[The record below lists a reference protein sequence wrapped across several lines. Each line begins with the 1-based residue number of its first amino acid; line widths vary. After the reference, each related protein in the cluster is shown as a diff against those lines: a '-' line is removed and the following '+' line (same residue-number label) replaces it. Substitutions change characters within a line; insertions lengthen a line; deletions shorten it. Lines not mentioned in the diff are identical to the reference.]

1 MKIKRLFLF
10 PASIAAGTILVS
22 PNLRAA
28 AITWDAGGVNNN
40 WSTVANW
47 SDNAAAAGDDI
58 TFNSTGA
65 LASGITNTVDAS
77 ISIASLT
84 YNQESATL
92 QHTTA
97 IAAGQTLTVSGN
109 FLLAGSTTAA
119 NPTNVTLT
127 GATGTL
133 TVGNGSNSTFQ
144 VGQTTPG
151 ATGTTTNSLDM
162 SGLGT
167 FNANLGASGVF
178 RVGANNSNT
187 TGAQVTVKLAAA
199 STITTDVFG
208 VGDRAGR
215 GITQTV
221 KLGSATNIINANTVA
236 IGSTNGR
243 GSGNLSFETG
253 TGTLQLRAA
262 DGTSVVTTMNMV
274 NNAFNHN
281 GNHSAVV
288 DFTGH
293 SVDAKIGALTMAR
306 RTGTGSAGSTATLSF
321 DTGTLEVTSVNMAVA
336 SNVGMTGGNTATI
349 NIGGGTAT
357 FGAITMSTNSGGG
370 TTTGT
375 LNFTGGTTTLNGNIV
390 KGAGTSNIA
399 NLNLNGAS
407 AVLDMTGKNITSLTN
422 ITYTNGLLK
431 NLGTVNTGITLAG
444 TGSRVFDQAT
454 DISGQI
460 QGAITG
466 TGLGLTKQGAGTLVL
481 SGTNSYDGA
490 TQVDGGF
497 LVFRNSGAKSTGLV
511 TAGAAGSIGFGVGA
525 ISGDYTSADVAA
537 LFSNTLSGFS
547 LDNASSVGIDTTS
560 GNFDQTTALT
570 GARNLT
576 KLGTNT
582 LTLSQANTYTGVTT
596 LSAGAINLGVAET
609 VGVSGPLGNSAAAN
623 PGSIVFGG
631 GTLQHSAS
639 NTHDYSGRF
648 STVANQAYSINTNS
662 QNITW
667 AANLISS
674 GGTLTK
680 GGAGT
685 LTLTGNNTFTGG
697 VTISTGELKITH
709 ANALGTG
716 PKTINAQNAGYLALD
731 GSAGNISLASN
742 LSITTAGLSILNSAG
757 NNVINGTV
765 RTIAGNGTSTITSDG
780 GSLNLAGNIDSGA
793 TGNRVL
799 ELSGT
804 STGANTVSGS
814 ISNGTAT
821 LAITKSGTGTWSIT
835 NGTNAYT
842 GATNANAGTLVVNTT
857 GSINTSSGVNINGGD
872 FRYNASTNLS
882 PTVTFN
888 SGTISGTNWDG
899 SLSGQTIGTGKT
911 IAPGNSPG
919 TATTGA
925 QTWASG
931 GSYLWEINNATGSA
945 GADPGWDLLSGSSIL
960 DITATSGGTF
970 NLLITSLTL
979 SNTTG
984 FATNFSDAGIYN
996 WLIADFATITG
1007 FDATD
1012 FSINTSAFSNSF
1024 TGNFGVSLGGVG
1036 AVPGDSSQ
1044 IFLTYTPV
1052 PEPSA
1057 ALLGSLG
1064 LIAVL
1069 RRRRSC

>member
-1 MKIKRLFLF
+1 MKNKRLFLF
-10 PASIAAGTILVS
+10 PISIAAGTILVS
-22 PNLRAA
+22 PVLYAA

-58 TFNSTGA
+58 TFNATGA
-65 LASGITNTVDAS
+65 LGSGTTSTVDAS
-77 ISIASLT
+77 ISIASLA
-84 YNQESATL
+84 YSQESATL

-97 IAAGQTLTVSGN
+97 IASGQTLTVSGN

-133 TVGNGSNSTFQ
+133 TVGNGTNSTFQ
-144 VGQTTPG
+144 IGQTAPG
-151 ATGTTTNSLDM
+151 ATGSTTNSLDM

-178 RVGANNSNT
+178 RLGATNSNT
-187 TGAQVTVKLAAA
+187 TGAQATVKLAAT
-199 STITTDVFG
+199 STITADVFG

-221 KLGSATNIINANTVA
+221 KLGSATNTINANTVA

-253 TGTLQLRAA
+253 TGTLMLRAA
-262 DGTSVVTTMNMV
+262 DGTSAVTTMNMV

-321 DTGTLEVTSVNMAVA
+321 DTGTLEVASVNMAVA
-336 SNVGMTGGNTATI
+336 TNVGMTGGNTATI

-357 FGAITMSTNSGGG
+357 FGAITMATNSSGGSA
-370 TTTGT
+370 TAS
-375 LNFTGGTTTLNGNIV
+375 LNLTGGTTTITGDIV
-390 KGAGTSNIA
+390 RGAGTGTA
-399 NLNLNGAS
+399 TLALNGAS
-407 AVLDMTGKNITSLTN
+407 AVLDMGGKNITSLTG

-431 NLGTVNTGITLAG
+431 NLGAVNSGITLAG

-454 DISGQI
+454 GVSGQI
-460 QGAITG
+460 QGAIIG
-466 TGLGLTKQGAGTLVL
+466 TGLGLTKQGAGSLVL
-481 SGTNSYDGA
+481 SGANTYDGA
-490 TQVDGGF
+490 TQVTGGF
-497 LVFRNSGAKSTGLV
+497 LVFRNTGAKSTGLV
-511 TAGAAGSIGFGVGA
+511 TAGAAGSIGLGVGA
-525 ISGDYTSADVAA
+525 VSGDFTSADVAA
-537 LFSNTLSGFS
+537 LFTNTLSGFS

-576 KLGTNT
+576 KLGSNT

-596 LSAGAINLGVAET
+596 LSAGVINLGVAENA
-609 VGVSGPLGNSAAAN
+609 GISGPLGNSAAAN
-623 PGSIVFGG
+623 PGSIVFDG

-639 NTHDYSGRF
+639 NTNDYSGRF

-662 QNITW
+662 QNVTW
-667 AANLISS
+667 ATDLTSS

-680 GGAGT
+680 GGAGS

-697 VTISTGELKITH
+697 VTISTGELRITH
-709 ANALGTG
+709 GNALGSG

-757 NNVINGTV
+757 NNIINGTV
-765 RTIAGNGTSTITSDG
+765 RTIAGNGTSTIASDG

-821 LAITKSGTGTWSIT
+821 LSITKSGTGTWTIT
-835 NGTNAYT
+835 NGTNSYT
-842 GATNANAGTLVVNTT
+842 GATNVNAGTFAVSTT
-857 GSINTSSGVNINGGD
+857 ASINTSSGVNINGGD
-872 FRYNASTNLS
+872 FRYNATTNLS

-888 SGTISGTNWDG
+888 SGTISGTNWEG
-899 SLSGQTIGTGKT
+899 SLSGRTIGSSQTIS
-911 IAPGNSPG
+911 PGNSPG

-931 GSYLWEINNATGSA
+931 GSYLWEINNATGTA
-945 GADPGWDLLSGSSIL
+945 GADPGWDLLSGSSTL
-960 DITATSGGTF
+960 DITAASGSAF

-979 SNTTG
+979 SNTAG
-984 FATNFSDAGIYN
+984 FAANFSDVGSYN

-1012 FSINTSAFSNSF
+1012 FNINTIAFANNF
-1024 TGNFGVSLGGVG
+1024 TGIFGVSLGGVG
-1036 AVPGDSSQ
+1036 VVPGDNSQ

-1064 LIAVL
+1064 LIALL

>member
-1 MKIKRLFLF
+1 
-10 PASIAAGTILVS
+10 
-22 PNLRAA
+22 
-28 AITWDAGGVNNN
+28 
-40 WSTVANW
+40 
-47 SDNAAAAGDDI
+47 
-58 TFNSTGA
+58 
-65 LASGITNTVDAS
+65 
-77 ISIASLT
+77 
-84 YNQESATL
+84 
-92 QHTTA
+92 
-97 IAAGQTLTVSGN
+97 
-109 FLLAGSTTAA
+109 
-119 NPTNVTLT
+119 
-127 GATGTL
+127 
-133 TVGNGSNSTFQ
+133 
-144 VGQTTPG
+144 
-151 ATGTTTNSLDM
+151 
-162 SGLGT
+162 
-167 FNANLGASGVF
+167 
-178 RVGANNSNT
+178 
-187 TGAQVTVKLAAA
+187 
-199 STITTDVFG
+199 
-208 VGDRAGR
+208 
-215 GITQTV
+215 
-221 KLGSATNIINANTVA
+221 
-236 IGSTNGR
+236 
-243 GSGNLSFETG
+243 
-253 TGTLQLRAA
+253 
-262 DGTSVVTTMNMV
+262 
-274 NNAFNHN
+274 
-281 GNHSAVV
+281 
-288 DFTGH
+288 
-293 SVDAKIGALTMAR
+293 LTMAR

-321 DTGTLEVTSVNMAVA
+321 DSGTLEVASVNMAVA
-336 SNVGMTGGNTATI
+336 TNVGMTGGNSATI

-390 KGAGTSNIA
+390 KGTGSNNTA

-422 ITYTNGLLK
+422 ITYTNGLLR

-454 DISGQI
+454 GVSGQI

-481 SGTNSYDGA
+481 SGTNTYDGA

-497 LVFRNSGAKSTGLV
+497 LVFRNTGAKSTGLV
-511 TAGAAGSIGFGVGA
+511 TAGAAGNIGLGVGA
-525 ISGDYTSADVAA
+525 VSGDFTSADVAA
-537 LFSNTLSGFS
+537 LFNNTLSGFS

-570 GARNLT
+570 GARKLT

-596 LSAGAINLGVAET
+596 LSAGAINLGVAEN

-648 STVANQAYSINTNS
+648 STAANQAYSINTNS
-662 QNITW
+662 QNVTW
-667 AANLISS
+667 ATDLISS

-680 GGAGT
+680 AGAGS

-709 ANALGTG
+709 GNALGTG
-716 PKTINAQNAGYLALD
+716 PKTINAQNAGYLTLD

-842 GATNANAGTLVVNTT
+842 GATNINAGTLAVSAT

-888 SGTISGTNWDG
+888 SGTISGTNWQG
-899 SLSGQTIGTGKT
+899 SLSGQTIGTGQT
-911 IAPGNSPG
+911 ISPGNSPG

-931 GSYLWEINNATGSA
+931 GSYLWEINNATGTA
-945 GADPGWDLLSGSSIL
+945 GADPGWDLLSGSGTL
-960 DITATSGGTF
+960 DITAASGSAF

-979 SNTTG
+979 SNSAG
-984 FATNFSDAGIYN
+984 FATNFTDAGSYN
-996 WLIADFATITG
+996 WLIADFASITG

-1012 FSINTSAFSNSF
+1012 FNINTSAFANSF
-1024 TGNFGVSLGGVG
+1024 TGIFGVSLGGVG
-1036 AVPGDSSQ
+1036 VVPGDNSQ

-1052 PEPSA
+1052 PEPRA

-1064 LIAVL
+1064 LIALL

>member
-1 MKIKRLFLF
+1 MKNKRLFLL
-10 PASIAAGTILVS
+10 PISIAAGTILVS

-47 SDNAAAAGDDI
+47 SDDAAAAGDDI
-58 TFNSTGA
+58 TFNATGA
-65 LASGITNTVDAS
+65 LGSGTTSTVDTS

-109 FLLAGSTTAA
+109 FLLAGSTTAST
-119 NPTNVTLT
+119 PTNVTLT
-127 GATGTL
+127 GSTGTL
-133 TVGNGSNSTFQ
+133 TVSGTSFQ
-144 VGQTTPG
+144 VGQTAPG

-199 STITTDVFG
+199 STITADVFG

-221 KLGSATNIINANTVA
+221 KLGSATNTINANTVA
-236 IGSTNGR
+236 IGSTSGR

-262 DGTSVVTTMNMV
+262 DGTSAVTTMNMV

-321 DTGTLEVTSVNMAVA
+321 DTGTLEVASVNMAVA
-336 SNVGMTGGNTATI
+336 SNVGMTGGNSATI

-390 KGAGTSNIA
+390 KGTGSNNTA

-422 ITYTNGLLK
+422 ITYTNGLLR

-454 DISGQI
+454 GVSGQI

-481 SGTNSYDGA
+481 SGTNTYDGA

-497 LVFRNSGAKSTGLV
+497 LVFRNTGAKSTGLV
-511 TAGAAGSIGFGVGA
+511 TAGAAGNIGLGVGA
-525 ISGDYTSADVAA
+525 VSGDFTSADVAA
-537 LFSNTLSGFS
+537 LFTNTLSGFS

-596 LSAGAINLGVAET
+596 LSAGAINLGVAEN

-648 STVANQAYSINTNS
+648 STAANQAYSINTNS
-662 QNITW
+662 QNVTW
-667 AANLISS
+667 ATDLISS

-680 GGAGT
+680 AGAGS

-709 ANALGTG
+709 GNALGTG

-842 GATNANAGTLVVNTT
+842 GATNINAGTLAVSAT

-888 SGTISGTNWDG
+888 SGTISGTNWQG
-899 SLSGQTIGTGKT
+899 SLSGQTIGTGQT
-911 IAPGNSPG
+911 ISPGNSPG

-931 GSYLWEINNATGSA
+931 GSYLWEINNATGTA
-945 GADPGWDLLSGSSIL
+945 GADPGWDLLSGSGTL
-960 DITATSGGTF
+960 DITAASGSAF

-979 SNTTG
+979 SNSAG
-984 FATNFSDAGIYN
+984 FATNFSDAGSYN

-1012 FSINTSAFSNSF
+1012 FNINTSAFANSF
-1024 TGNFGVSLGGVG
+1024 TGIFGVSLGGVG
-1036 AVPGDSSQ
+1036 VVPGDNSQ

-1052 PEPSA
+1052 PEPRA

-1064 LIAVL
+1064 LIALL

>member
-1 MKIKRLFLF
+1 MKNKRLFLL
-10 PASIAAGTILVS
+10 PISIAAGTILVS
-22 PNLRAA
+22 PVLRAA
-28 AITWDAGGVNNN
+28 AITWDTGGVNNN

-47 SDNAAAAGDDI
+47 SDDADAAGDDI
-58 TFNSTGA
+58 TFNATGT
-65 LASGITNTVDAS
+65 SGSGTTSTVDAS

-84 YNQESATL
+84 YNQESTSL

-97 IAAGQTLTVSGN
+97 IASGQTLTVSGN
-109 FLLAGSTTAA
+109 FLLAGSTTAST
-119 NPTNVTLT
+119 PTNVTLT
-127 GATGTL
+127 GSTGTL
-133 TVGNGSNSTFQ
+133 TVSGTSFQ

-151 ATGTTTNSLDM
+151 ASGATTNSLDM

-167 FNANLGASGVF
+167 FNANLGASGIF
-178 RVGANNSNT
+178 RLGATNSNT
-187 TGAQVTVKLAAA
+187 TGAQATVKLAAT
-199 STITTDVFG
+199 STITADVFG

-215 GITQTV
+215 GTTQTV
-221 KLGSATNIINANTVA
+221 KLGSVANTINANTVS
-236 IGSTNGR
+236 IGSTSGR

-253 TGTLQLRAA
+253 TGTLLLRAA
-262 DGTSVVTTMNMV
+262 DGTSDVITMNMV
-274 NNAFNHN
+274 NNGFNHN
-281 GNHSAVV
+281 GTHSAVV
-288 DFTGH
+288 DLTGH
-293 SVDAKIGALTMAR
+293 SVDAKVGALTMAR

-321 DTGTLEVTSVNMAVA
+321 DTGTLEVASVNMAVA
-336 SNVGMTGGNTATI
+336 TNAGMTGGNTATI

-375 LNFTGGTTTLNGNIV
+375 LNLTGGTTTLNGNIV
-390 KGAGTSNIA
+390 KGAGTNNTA

-407 AVLDMTGKNITSLTN
+407 AVLDMTGKNLTSLTN

-444 TGSRVFDQAT
+444 SGSRVFDQAT
-454 DISGQI
+454 GVSGQI

-481 SGTNSYDGA
+481 SGTNTYNGA

-497 LVFRNSGAKSTGLV
+497 LVFRTTGAKSTGLV
-511 TAGAAGSIGFGVGA
+511 TAGAAGSIGLGVGA
-525 ISGDYTSADVAA
+525 VSGDFTSADVAA
-537 LFSNTLSGFS
+537 LFTNTLSGFS
-547 LDNASSVGIDTTS
+547 LDNDSSVGIDTTS

-576 KLGTNT
+576 KLGSNT

-596 LSAGAINLGVAET
+596 LSAGAINLGVAEN

-648 STVANQAYSINTNS
+648 STAANQAYSINTNS
-662 QNITW
+662 QNVTW
-667 AANLISS
+667 ATDLTSS

-680 GGAGT
+680 GGAGS

-697 VTISTGELKITH
+697 VIISTGELNITH
-709 ANALGTG
+709 GNALGSG

-731 GSAGNISLASN
+731 GSADNISLASN
-742 LSITTAGLSILNSAG
+742 LSITTAGLSILNKAG
-757 NNVINGTV
+757 NNVINGTL
-765 RTIAGNGTSTITSDG
+765 RTVTGNGTSTISSDG

-814 ISNGTAT
+814 ISNGTAN
-821 LAITKSGTGTWSIT
+821 LAVTKSGTGTWTIT
-835 NGTNAYT
+835 NGTNSYT
-842 GATNANAGTLVVNTT
+842 GATNVNAGTLVVSAS

-882 PTVTFN
+882 PTVNFN
-888 SGTISGTNWDG
+888 SGTISGTNWEG
-899 SLSGQTIGTGKT
+899 SLSGQTIGTGQT
-911 IAPGNSPG
+911 ISPGNSPG

-931 GSYLWEINNATGSA
+931 GSYLWELNNATGTA
-945 GADPGWDLLSGSSIL
+945 GADPGWDLLSGSGTL
-960 DITATSGGTF
+960 DITASSGSAF
-970 NLLITSLTL
+970 NLLITSLNL
-979 SNTTG
+979 GNTAG
-984 FATNFSDAGIYN
+984 FATNFSDAGSYN
-996 WLIADFATITG
+996 WLIADFATIAG

-1012 FSINTSAFSNSF
+1012 FNINTSAFANSF
-1024 TGNFGVSLGGVG
+1024 TGTFGVSLGGVG
-1036 AVPGDSSQ
+1036 VVPGDNSQ

-1052 PEPSA
+1052 PEPRA

-1064 LIAVL
+1064 LIAL
-1069 RRRRSC
+1069 LHRRRSC

>member
-1 MKIKRLFLF
+1 MKNKRLFLF

-22 PNLRAA
+22 QNLRAA
-28 AITWDAGGVNNN
+28 AITWDGGGVDNN

-58 TFNSTGA
+58 TFNATAAAG
-65 LASGITNTVDAS
+65 SGTTNTVDTS

-97 IAAGQTLTVSGN
+97 ISSGQTLTVGGN

-127 GATGTL
+127 GATGTF
-133 TVGNGSNSTFQ
+133 TVGNGTNSTFQ
-144 VGQTTPG
+144 VGQTAPG
-151 ATGTTTNSLDM
+151 ATGATTNSLDM

-167 FNANLGASGVF
+167 FNANLGASGIF
-178 RVGANNSNT
+178 RLGATNSNT
-187 TGAQVTVKLAAA
+187 TGAQATVKLAAT
-199 STITTDVFG
+199 STITADVFG

-221 KLGSATNIINANTVA
+221 KLGSVANTINANTVA

-262 DGTSVVTTMNMV
+262 DGTSAVTTMNMV

-281 GNHSAVV
+281 GTHSAVV

-293 SVDAKIGALTMAR
+293 SVDVRIGALTMAR
-306 RTGTGSAGSTATLSF
+306 RTGTGSAGSAATLSF
-321 DTGTLEVTSVNMAVA
+321 DTGTLEVASVNMAVA
-336 SNVGMTGGNTATI
+336 TNVGMTGSNNATI

-357 FGAITMSTNSGGG
+357 FGPITMSTNSSAGS
-370 TTTGT
+370 TTAA
-375 LNFTGGTTTLNGNIV
+375 LNLTGGTTTLTGDIAR
-390 KGAGTSNIA
+390 GAGTGTA
-399 NLNLNGAS
+399 TLALNGAS
-407 AVLDMTGKNITSLTN
+407 AVLDMSGKNITSLTS

-431 NLGTVNTGITLAG
+431 NLGTVNGGITMAG

-454 DISGQI
+454 GISGQI

-466 TGLGLTKQGAGTLVL
+466 TGLGLTKQGAGVLAL
-481 SGTNSYDGA
+481 SGTNTYDGA

-497 LVFRNSGAKSTGLV
+497 LVFRNTGAKATGLV
-511 TAGAAGSIGFGVGA
+511 TSGAAGSIGLGVGA
-525 ISGDYTSADVAA
+525 VSGDYSSADVAA
-537 LFSNTLSGFS
+537 LFTNTLTGFS

-576 KLGTNT
+576 KLGSNT

-596 LSAGAINLGVAET
+596 LSAGAINLGVAEN

-623 PGSIVFGG
+623 PGSIVFAGG
-631 GTLQHSAS
+631 SLQHSAS

-648 STVANQAYSINTNS
+648 STAANQAYNINTNS
-662 QNITW
+662 QNVTW
-667 AANLISS
+667 ATDLTSS
-674 GGTLTK
+674 GGTLIK
-680 GGAGT
+680 GGAGS
-685 LTLTGNNTFTGG
+685 LTLTGNNTFTGN

-709 ANALGTG
+709 GNALGTG

-757 NNVINGTV
+757 TNVINGTV

-821 LAITKSGTGTWSIT
+821 LAVTKSGTGTWSIT

-842 GATNANAGTLVVNTT
+842 GATNVNAGTLVVSAT
-857 GSINTSSGVNINGGD
+857 GSINTSSGVNINGGN

-899 SLSGQTIGTGKT
+899 SLSGQTIATGQT
-911 IAPGNSPG
+911 ISPGNSPG

-931 GSYLWEINNATGSA
+931 GSYLWEINDATGTA
-945 GADPGWDLLSGSSIL
+945 GTDPGWDLLSGSSTL
-960 DITATSGGTF
+960 DITAASGSEF
-970 NLLITSLTL
+970 NLLLTSLTL
-979 SNTTG
+979 ANTAG
-984 FATNFSDAGIYN
+984 FAANFIDAGSYT
-996 WLIADFATITG
+996 WMIADFASITG

-1012 FSINTSAFSNSF
+1012 FNINTSAFANTF
-1024 TGNFGVSLGGVG
+1024 TGTFGVSLGGVG
-1036 AVPGDSSQ
+1036 AVPGDNSQ
-1044 IFLTYTPV
+1044 IYLTYTPV
-1052 PEPSA
+1052 PEPRA

-1064 LIAVL
+1064 LIALL

>member
-1 MKIKRLFLF
+1 MKNKRLFLL
-10 PASIAAGTILVS
+10 PISIAAGTILVS
-22 PNLRAA
+22 PVLRAA

-58 TFNSTGA
+58 TFNATGA
-65 LASGITNTVDAS
+65 LASGTTSTVDAS

-84 YNQESATL
+84 YIQESASL

-109 FLLAGSTTAA
+109 FLLAGSTTAST
-119 NPTNVTLT
+119 PTNVTLT
-127 GATGTL
+127 GSTGTL
-133 TVGNGSNSTFQ
+133 TVGGTSFQ
-144 VGQTTPG
+144 IGQTSPTAGTP
-151 ATGTTTNSLDM
+151 TNSLDM

-167 FNANLGASGVF
+167 LTANLGATGVF
-178 RVGANNSNT
+178 RLGANSAQT
-187 TGAQVTVKLAAA
+187 FGAQVTVKLAATSSITA
-199 STITTDVFG
+199 SVLG

-215 GITQTV
+215 GITQTL
-221 KLGSATNIINANTVA
+221 KLGSVENNINANTVA
-236 IGSTNGR
+236 VGSAGGR
-243 GSGNLSFETG
+243 GSGNISFETS
-253 TGTLQLRAA
+253 TGTLRLRAA
-262 DGTSVVTTMNMV
+262 DGTSAVTTMNMV
-274 NNAFNHN
+274 NNSFGHN
-281 GNHSAVV
+281 GTHTAVV
-288 DFTGH
+288 DFSAH
-293 SVDAKIGALTMAR
+293 NVDAKIDALTMAR

-321 DTGTLEVTSVNMAVA
+321 DTGTLEVASVNMAVA
-336 SNVGMTGGNTATI
+336 TNLGMTGGNSATI

-357 FGAITMSTNSGGG
+357 FGAITMSTNSGSG

-390 KGAGTSNIA
+390 KGAGTNNTA

-431 NLGTVNTGITLAG
+431 NLGTVDTGITLAG
-444 TGSRVFDQAT
+444 TGSRVFEQAT

-460 QGAITG
+460 QGAIIG

-481 SGTNSYDGA
+481 SGTNTYDGA

-497 LVFRNSGAKSTGLV
+497 LVFRNTGAKSTGLV
-511 TAGAAGSIGFGVGA
+511 TSGAAGNIGLGVGA
-525 ISGDYTSADVAA
+525 VSGDYTSADVAA
-537 LFSNTLSGFS
+537 LFTNTLSGFS

-570 GARNLT
+570 GSRNLT
-576 KLGTNT
+576 KLGSNT

-596 LSAGAINLGVAET
+596 LSAGVINLGVAEN
-609 VGVSGPLGNSAAAN
+609 VGVSGPLGNSAAVN

-631 GTLQHSAS
+631 GSLQHSAS

-648 STVANQAYSINTNS
+648 STAANQAYSINTNS
-662 QNITW
+662 QNVTW
-667 AANLISS
+667 ATDLTSS

-709 ANALGTG
+709 ANALGSG
-716 PKTINAQNAGYLALD
+716 PKTINAQNAGYLNLD

-742 LSITTAGLSILNSAG
+742 LSITTAGLSIQNSAG
-757 NNVINGTV
+757 NNVINGTL

-821 LAITKSGTGTWSIT
+821 LSITKSGTGTWAIT

-842 GATNANAGTLVVNTT
+842 GATNVNAGTLAVSAA

-872 FRYNASTNLS
+872 FRYNATTNLS

-888 SGTISGTNWDG
+888 SGTISGTNWEG
-899 SLSGQTIGTGKT
+899 SLSGRTIGSSQTIS
-911 IAPGNSPG
+911 PGNSPG

-931 GSYLWEINNATGSA
+931 GSYLWEINNATGTT
-945 GADPGWDLLSGSSIL
+945 GADPGWDLLSGSGTL
-960 DITATSGGTF
+960 DITAASGSAF

-979 SNTTG
+979 SNTAG
-984 FATNFSDAGIYN
+984 LATNFSDVGSYN
-996 WLIADFATITG
+996 WLIADFATING
-1007 FDATD
+1007 FDATA
-1012 FSINTSAFSNSF
+1012 FNINTSAFANSF
-1024 TGNFGVSLGGVG
+1024 TGIFGVSLGGVG
-1036 AVPGDSSQ
+1036 AVPGDNSQ
-1044 IFLTYTPV
+1044 IFLTYSPV

-1064 LIAVL
+1064 LIALL

>member
-1 MKIKRLFLF
+1 
-10 PASIAAGTILVS
+10 
-22 PNLRAA
+22 
-28 AITWDAGGVNNN
+28 
-40 WSTVANW
+40 
-47 SDNAAAAGDDI
+47 
-58 TFNSTGA
+58 
-65 LASGITNTVDAS
+65 
-77 ISIASLT
+77 
-84 YNQESATL
+84 
-92 QHTTA
+92 
-97 IAAGQTLTVSGN
+97 
-109 FLLAGSTTAA
+109 
-119 NPTNVTLT
+119 
-127 GATGTL
+127 
-133 TVGNGSNSTFQ
+133 
-144 VGQTTPG
+144 
-151 ATGTTTNSLDM
+151 
-162 SGLGT
+162 
-167 FNANLGASGVF
+167 
-178 RVGANNSNT
+178 
-187 TGAQVTVKLAAA
+187 
-199 STITTDVFG
+199 
-208 VGDRAGR
+208 
-215 GITQTV
+215 
-221 KLGSATNIINANTVA
+221 
-236 IGSTNGR
+236 
-243 GSGNLSFETG
+243 
-253 TGTLQLRAA
+253 
-262 DGTSVVTTMNMV
+262 
-274 NNAFNHN
+274 
-281 GNHSAVV
+281 
-288 DFTGH
+288 
-293 SVDAKIGALTMAR
+293 
-306 RTGTGSAGSTATLSF
+306 
-321 DTGTLEVTSVNMAVA
+321 MAVA
-336 SNVGMTGGNTATI
+336 TNVGMTGGNSATI

-390 KGAGTSNIA
+390 KGTGSNNTA

-422 ITYTNGLLK
+422 ITYTNGLLR

-454 DISGQI
+454 GVSGQI

-481 SGTNSYDGA
+481 SGTNTYDGA

-497 LVFRNSGAKSTGLV
+497 LVFRNTGAKSTGLV
-511 TAGAAGSIGFGVGA
+511 TAGAAGNIGLGVGA
-525 ISGDYTSADVAA
+525 VSGDFTSADVAA
-537 LFSNTLSGFS
+537 LFNNTLSGFS

-570 GARNLT
+570 GARKLT

-596 LSAGAINLGVAET
+596 LSAGAINLGVAEN

-648 STVANQAYSINTNS
+648 STAANQAYSINTNS
-662 QNITW
+662 QNVTW
-667 AANLISS
+667 ATDLISS

-680 GGAGT
+680 AGAGS

-709 ANALGTG
+709 GNALGTG
-716 PKTINAQNAGYLALD
+716 PKTINAQNAGYLTLD

-842 GATNANAGTLVVNTT
+842 GATNINAGTLAVSAT

-888 SGTISGTNWDG
+888 SGTISGTNWQG
-899 SLSGQTIGTGKT
+899 SLSGQTIGTGQT
-911 IAPGNSPG
+911 ISPGNSPG

-931 GSYLWEINNATGSA
+931 GSYLWEINNATGTA
-945 GADPGWDLLSGSSIL
+945 GADPGWDLLSGSGTL
-960 DITATSGGTF
+960 DITAASGSAF

-979 SNTTG
+979 SNSAG
-984 FATNFSDAGIYN
+984 FATNFTDAGSYN
-996 WLIADFATITG
+996 WLIADFASITG

-1012 FSINTSAFSNSF
+1012 FNINTSAFANSF
-1024 TGNFGVSLGGVG
+1024 TGIFGVSLGGVG
-1036 AVPGDSSQ
+1036 VVPGDNSQ

-1052 PEPSA
+1052 PEPRA

-1064 LIAVL
+1064 LIALL